1 MEQYCTL
8 YSEIFFPSPS
18 ILPTVQKC
26 IISQKVV
33 HISSL
38 QMPVVVRWR
47 FSSFTSTVSCSKC
60 PWNLRKI
67 SGLEHSVPQSRHW
80 HLQKTC
86 RRTYIYMVSHTKAG
100 KIVAVLLLWHLT
112 NERTHAMQEKM
123 KKNLQMLSSQY
134 QIQELKQHG
143 TREEKFPGKN
153 EENRGTIK
161 IKVKKTP
168 E

>member
-38 QMPVVVRWR
+38 QMPVLVRWR

-86 RRTYIYMVSHTKAG
+86 
-100 KIVAVLLLWHLT
+100 
-112 NERTHAMQEKM
+112 
-123 KKNLQMLSSQY
+123 KKNIHIHGVSYKCRENRSSATPMAFN
-134 QIQELKQHG
+134 KR
-143 TREEKFPGKN
+143 TNARNAREN
-153 EENRGTIK
+153 EEEFADVELAISNTGIEATWHPRIK
-161 IKVKKTP
+161 IPRKEWGKSWNNKNQG
-168 E
+168 